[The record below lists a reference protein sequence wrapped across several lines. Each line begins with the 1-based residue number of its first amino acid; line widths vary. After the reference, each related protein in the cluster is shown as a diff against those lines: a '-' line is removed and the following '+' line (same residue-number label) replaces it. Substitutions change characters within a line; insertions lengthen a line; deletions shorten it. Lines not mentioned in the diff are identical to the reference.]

1 MRLWTWVYKYL
12 FEILFPIL
20 LCTYPEMEFLDHM
33 LCYVVLS
40 CSVMSDYV
48 IPWTIALQAPLS
60 TGILKAEIQEWVA
73 MPSSRSSSQPRDQTQ
88 VSCIAGRFFTIWAT
102 REALSSMDWLLSI
115 FPLESSKF
123 YTKSYQS
130 LYLCHGLLTLQY
142 SSCPPLDVRCLY
154 AGFHSY
160 AHSALHL
167 ETSSNCRD
175 KFFRTGRLSDTFF
188 CKWPIYVSLVLSL

>member
-1 MRLWTWVYKYL
+1 MIHELGSSLLLSRVWL
-12 FEILFPIL
+12 FAIP
-20 LCTYPEMEFLDHM
+20 
-33 LCYVVLS
+33 
-40 CSVMSDYV
+40 CSPVHG
-48 IPWTIALQAPLS
+48 ILQAR
-60 TGILKAEIQEWVA
+60 ILEWVA
-73 MPSSRSSSQPRDQTQ
+73 ISCSKGSSQPRDWTQ